1 MEEQFNKAVK
11 EAKTISKWRELE
23 VEKIYKIVNFLSF
36 EGQYGEAMKLT
47 LSPPDSAD
55 DSVGRV
61 GDGSDKL
68 ITVWAPN
75 RVRETLEAN
84 KYTHIR
90 SNGLTTS
97 KSGSKYWSFDVA
109 DLEIETPSNIYN

>member
-23 VEKIYKIVNFLSF
+23 VGKIYKIVDFLSF

-47 LSPPDSAD
+47 VLPSST
-55 DSVGRV
+55 SGEK
-61 GDGSDKL
+61 SDNL

-75 RVRETLEAN
+75 RVRETLEAVDNSGEAN

-90 SNGLTTS
+90 NNGLATS
-97 KSGSKYWSFDVA
+97 KTGSKYWSFDVA
-109 DLEIETPSNIYN
+109 NLEETANMYC